1 MLEFFSQG
9 VTEGRTGVQSI
20 SKNPSKYLRKGEYM
34 RNGTVSR
41 EQKLAHVTVTIIGL

>member
-1 MLEFFSQG
+1 MLEFISQG

-20 SKNPSKYLRKGEYM
+20 SKNPSKYLGKGEHI

-41 EQKLAHVTVTIIGL
+41 KQKLAHVTVMIIGL